1 MIRTLVAAAL
11 LSFSVATAHAGAL
24 VFTGSNGSYS
34 TGTLTYETT
43 SWYIPQAPG
52 TQQYGTPT
60 SSTGGLCAP
69 QAAQS
74 PGPTYYCPS
83 LTLIPGTSAGALV
96 SGGTATFTGNTLNT
110 ATSGL
115 ISFTTPT
122 SGLPAGSFWS
132 MTISLDGNPNARTGD
147 IYEVTDCRDTSGT
160 TCVPT
165 GPLFTTSV
173 VTNTITS
180 AGACIASAPGD
191 QCAANASVQS
201 GVSSAA
207 YTTQVAGGVTYTLGI
222 TDLVEQ
228 YINQTDLLPG
238 LLNSSYA
245 YLDGG
250 PVGGHLPLGLPGIG
264 VSGYNTGTLAFTV
277 SLTAAPEPASLA
289 LLGGAV
295 TLLGAIRRGRGS
307 QSAAGPARQG

>member
-1 MIRTLVAAAL
+1 M
-11 LSFSVATAHAGAL
+11 
-24 VFTGSNGSYS
+24 
-34 TGTLTYETT
+34 
-43 SWYIPQAPG
+43 
-52 TQQYGTPT
+52 
-60 SSTGGLCAP
+60 
-69 QAAQS
+69 
-74 PGPTYYCPS
+74 
-83 LTLIPGTSAGALV
+83 
-96 SGGTATFTGNTLNT
+96 
-110 ATSGL
+110 
-115 ISFTTPT
+115 
-122 SGLPAGSFWS
+122 
-132 MTISLDGNPNARTGD
+132 
-147 IYEVTDCRDTSGT
+147 
-160 TCVPT
+160 
-165 GPLFTTSV
+165 
-173 VTNTITS
+173 
-180 AGACIASAPGD
+180 
-191 QCAANASVQS
+191 QS

-307 QSAAGPARQG
+307 QSAAGPARHG